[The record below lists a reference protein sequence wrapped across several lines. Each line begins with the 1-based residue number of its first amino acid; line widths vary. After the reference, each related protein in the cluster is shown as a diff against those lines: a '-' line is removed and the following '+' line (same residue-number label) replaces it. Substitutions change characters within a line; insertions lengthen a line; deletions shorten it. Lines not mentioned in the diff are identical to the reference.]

1 MILSKTRIFK
11 VFLSALRG
19 SGYEEESA
27 QRLIYAVFAGKSKFP
42 AKIKFILWNKYKID
56 LAFLK
61 NRESLEE
68 LRERLEN
75 EED

>member
-1 MILSKTRIFK
+1 MRRDIIEQT
-11 VFLSALRG
+11 
-19 SGYEEESA
+19 
-27 QRLIYAVFAGKSKFP
+27 
-42 AKIKFILWNKYKID
+42 IKDWNKYKID